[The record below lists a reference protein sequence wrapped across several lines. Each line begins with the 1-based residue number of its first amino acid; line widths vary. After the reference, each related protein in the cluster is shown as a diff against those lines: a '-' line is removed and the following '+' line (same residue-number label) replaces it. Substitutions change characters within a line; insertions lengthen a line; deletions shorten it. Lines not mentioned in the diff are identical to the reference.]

1 VCEERK
7 VIIMDIKILKQAYR
21 KLKSYL
27 YTDKSLLGEK
37 IEIARFEQ
45 NLESNLEKLLRC
57 IEKKDISKYIKKID
71 YRLVPKKIEKPKKE

>member
-1 VCEERK
+1 
-7 VIIMDIKILKQAYR
+7 MDIKILKQAYR

-45 NLESNLEKLLRC
+45 NLESSGSFVPHLLQNIQILLLKLIIYIYQINVNNILEN
-57 IEKKDISKYIKKID
+57 YN
-71 YRLVPKKIEKPKKE
+71 YKEY